1 MKLSFDREYKTIDQ
15 YVSMHDSH
23 VTVKKGSVLTQP
35 LTLELTDQVSLDV
48 SIEPNCE
55 LTMIID
61 LRDAIKDAVTYDLTL
76 DIAPN
81 SQVSYVLLSETT
93 QQDITINQTID
104 LAKDAKVH
112 VISAFL
118 SESLQANLTVK
129 LNGQGSNVMMNAIAV
144 SSNKQSQVIDV
155 NMTHYAPY
163 SYADM
168 YNIGIANGQ
177 GRIVLNGVEK
187 IEQGNTQANAFQTLK
202 GIILSDQAIVEVN
215 PILLIDEYD
224 VKAGHGAT
232 IGKIEE
238 NQLYYLQSRG
248 LTKDEAEKLI
258 INGYIKPILDEI
270 KDETITKRLEASI
283 YQRL

>member
-1 MKLSFDREYKTIDQ
+1 MKLSFDSDLKTIDQ
-15 YVSMHDSH
+15 YVSMNGSN
-23 VTVKKGSVLTQP
+23 VIVKKGSVLKQP
-35 LTLELTDQVSLDV
+35 LTFELTDQLSLDV
-48 SIEPNCE
+48 TVEQSCE

-61 LRDAIKDAVTYDLTL
+61 LRDAITNGVTYDLTL

-81 SQVSYVLLSETT
+81 SHVSYVLLSETS

-118 SESLQANLTVK
+118 SESLQANLKVR

-168 YNIGIANGQ
+168 YNIGIANGE

-187 IEQGNTQANAFQTLK
+187 IEQGMTQANAFQTLK
-202 GIILSDQAIVEVN
+202 GIILSDKAIVEVN

-270 KDETITKRLEASI
+270 KDETISKRLEASI